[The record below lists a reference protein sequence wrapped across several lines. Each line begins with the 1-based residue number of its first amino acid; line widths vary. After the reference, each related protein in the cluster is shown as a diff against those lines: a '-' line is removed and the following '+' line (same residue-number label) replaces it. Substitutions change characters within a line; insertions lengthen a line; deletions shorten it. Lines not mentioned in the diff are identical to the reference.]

1 MGIYDII
8 PLNHVYNMMVFH
20 RLSTDCI
27 KEETM
32 YQPLADKIRPTELDD
47 MVGQEHIIGKD
58 GFKIERTGGKKA

>member
-1 MGIYDII
+1 
-8 PLNHVYNMMVFH
+8 MMVFH

-58 GFKIERTGGKKA
+58 GILRRIIESGNVPNMIFTVLRV